1 MTTANI
7 PPPPTKSGTWVV
19 VEILAL
25 AVLAVIV
32 SRVFY
37 FSSDTATDVL
47 RQEGIPAARQGM
59 ALSQEGKKLLPIEE
73 QREME
78 AIYAEAFK
86 SLSAEERQRFVTL
99 GQKGAAAT
107 DDEITETATIVDKAL
122 RSLAPERGTRLWALV
137 SKAVQLAQHKTATPS
152 P

>member
-1 MTTANI
+1 MTTANV
-7 PPPPTKSGTWVV
+7 PSSRKSGTWVV
-19 VEILAL
+19 IGLLAL

-37 FSSDTATDVL
+37 FSSADVL
-47 RQEGIPAARQGM
+47 QQEGIPAARQGM
-59 ALSQEGKKLLPIEE
+59 KLSQEGKKLLPIEE

-86 SLSAEERQRFVTL
+86 SLSVEERQRFVTL
-99 GQKGAAAT
+99 GQKGTIAT
-107 DDEITETATIVDKAL
+107 DDEITETATILDKAL
-122 RSLAPERGTRLWALV
+122 RSLAPERGTRLWELV
-137 SKAVQLAQHKTATPS
+137 SKAVQLAQHKAATSS

>member
-1 MTTANI
+1 MTADV
-7 PPPPTKSGTWVV
+7 PSSRKSGTWVV
-19 VEILAL
+19 IGLLAL

-37 FSSDTATDVL
+37 FSTNTATDVL
-47 RQEGIPAARQGM
+47 HQEGLPAARQGM

-73 QREME
+73 QHELD

-86 SLSAEERQRFVTL
+86 ALSAEERQRFMRL
-99 GQKGAAAT
+99 GQKGGTAT
-107 DDEITETATIVDKAL
+107 DDEITETATILDRAL
-122 RSLAPERGTRLWALV
+122 RSLAPERSTRLWELV

>member
-1 MTTANI
+1 MTTANV
-7 PPPPTKSGTWVV
+7 PSSRKSGTWVV
-19 VEILAL
+19 IGLLAL

-32 SRVFY
+32 ARVFY

-59 ALSQEGKKLLPIEE
+59 VLSQEGKKLLPVEE

-86 SLSAEERQRFVTL
+86 SLSAQERQRFVTL
-99 GQKGAAAT
+99 GQKGSTAT
-107 DDEITETATIVDKAL
+107 DDEITETATILDKAL
-122 RSLAPERGTRLWALV
+122 RSLAPERGTRLWELV
-137 SKAVQLAQHKTATPS
+137 SKAVQLAQHKAATSS

>member
-1 MTTANI
+1 MATANV
-7 PPPPTKSGTWVV
+7 PPSEKNGTWLV
-19 VEILAL
+19 IGIIAL

-37 FSSDTATDVL
+37 FSPDTVDDL
-47 RQEGIPAARQGM
+47 LQKEGFPAARQGM

-99 GQKGAAAT
+99 GQKGPAAT
-107 DDEITETATIVDKAL
+107 DAEITETATILDKAL
-122 RSLAPERGTRLWALV
+122 RSLAPERGTRLWILV
-137 SKAVQLAQHKTATPS
+137 SKAVQLAQQQKASSFP
-152 P
+152 

>member
-1 MTTANI
+1 MATANV
-7 PPPPTKSGTWVV
+7 PPAKKNGTWLV
-19 VEILAL
+19 IGIIAL

-37 FSSDTATDVL
+37 FTPDTVDDL
-47 RQEGIPAARQGM
+47 LQKEGLPAARQGM

-99 GQKGAAAT
+99 GQKGPAAT
-107 DDEITETATIVDKAL
+107 DAEITETATILDKAL
-122 RSLAPERGTRLWALV
+122 RSLTPERGTRLWTLV
-137 SKAVQLAQHKTATPS
+137 SKAVQLAQQQKASSS

>member
-1 MTTANI
+1 MATANV
-7 PPPPTKSGTWVV
+7 PPAKKNGTWLV
-19 VEILAL
+19 IGIIAL

-37 FSSDTATDVL
+37 FSPDTVDDL
-47 RQEGIPAARQGM
+47 LQKEGLPAARQGM
-59 ALSQEGKKLLPIEE
+59 VLSQEGKKLLPIEE

-99 GQKGAAAT
+99 GQKGPAAT
-107 DDEITETATIVDKAL
+107 DAEITETATILDKAL
-122 RSLAPERGTRLWALV
+122 RSLTPERGTRLWTLV
-137 SKAVQLAQHKTATPS
+137 SKAVQLAQQQKASSS

>member
-7 PPPPTKSGTWVV
+7 PPSKRSGTWVV
-19 VEILAL
+19 VGLLAL
-25 AVLAVIV
+25 AVFAVIV

-37 FSSDTATDVL
+37 FSPDTATDVL
-47 RQEGIPAARQGM
+47 RQEGLPAARQGM

-86 SLSAEERQRFVTL
+86 ALAPEERQRFVTL
-99 GQKGAAAT
+99 GQKGTAAT
-107 DDEITETATIVDKAL
+107 DDEITETATILDKAL
-122 RSLAPERGTRLWALV
+122 RSLAPERGTRLWELV
-137 SKAVQLAQHKTATPS
+137 SKAVELAQHKKATPS

>member
-1 MTTANI
+1 MLTANASSS
-7 PPPPTKSGTWVV
+7 PKSGTWLVV
-19 VEILAL
+19 GLLAL
-25 AVLAVIV
+25 ATIAVIV

-37 FSSDTATDVL
+37 FSSDTVDDL
-47 RQEGIPAARQGM
+47 LQKEGLPAARQGM

-99 GQKGAAAT
+99 GQKGPAAT
-107 DDEITETATIVDKAL
+107 DAEITETATILDKAL
-122 RSLAPERGTRLWALV
+122 RSLAPERGTRLWTLV
-137 SKAVQLAQHKTATPS
+137 SKAVQLAQQQKASSS

>member
-1 MTTANI
+1 MPTANASSS
-7 PPPPTKSGTWVV
+7 PKSGTWLVV
-19 VEILAL
+19 GLLAL
-25 AVLAVIV
+25 ATIAVIV

-37 FSSDTATDVL
+37 FSSDTADDLL
-47 RQEGIPAARQGM
+47 RKEGLPAARQGM

-99 GQKGAAAT
+99 GQKGPAAT
-107 DDEITETATIVDKAL
+107 DVEITETATILDKAL
-122 RSLAPERGTRLWALV
+122 RSLAPERGTRLWTLV
-137 SKAVQLAQHKTATPS
+137 SKAVQLAQQQKASSS